1 MTEPCAL
8 PDGVDTQPSRP
19 STVSTSSDYPFLV
32 HSQQTL
38 PRNLPPNVDN
48 KSLAR
53 QKRRRTSP
61 EDQAILEAEY
71 HRNPKPDKNARQELV
86 ERVALGDKEVQIWFQ
101 NRRQNDRR
109 KSRPLLPHELI
120 SRPPLLSA
128 PEPMTDA
135 AEGTRANDEHGNET
149 AHSSYV
155 ADALQAV
162 ELPEEAGERID
173 SSQDTPGST
182 SYPVVALSSQV
193 SCETAPTAT
202 SSYSSQQAE
211 AVNEVLPRP
220 GYLANRRNASFV
232 RSGSSIISGKAA
244 NDTSSD
250 TVLPRNRGLKKS
262 SSSIRISLTS
272 DGNAQVLTNDDSSPS
287 PPRSA
292 PLAYAANTA
301 RGKLSRSQSAT
312 GLNESSFQT
321 ELEPFRDIM
330 QRGTAGRS
338 RDSRAWEF
346 WCDSDSRNALAEKA
360 NQDAGGSA
368 ADAIGLI
375 RSQSRNVLGTN
386 SNKRNAQ
393 LLKRNSVKRLKSG
406 TSNKPKLSRTT
417 SELGHVGKKESADE
431 TSGPTCAEDIEIPN
445 NESDKENWEPG
456 QLGHPPDR
464 DIGKVSHPKNEK
476 MMRKVLGESNS
487 IPSKSSSFGVMMA
500 QEKVQ
505 RSGRLRRDAEN
516 TNPEDDPEIAEFMSA
531 SRKRS
536 SGTNASGE
544 DLDCVQGLLSLSQGN
559 WR

>member
-1 MTEPCAL
+1 MTA
-8 PDGVDTQPSRP
+8 T
-19 STVSTSSDYPFLV
+19 
-32 HSQQTL
+32 
-38 PRNLPPNVDN
+38 
-48 KSLAR
+48 
-53 QKRRRTSP
+53 
-61 EDQAILEAEY
+61 
-71 HRNPKPDKNARQELV
+71 
-86 ERVALGDKEVQIWFQ
+86 
-101 NRRQNDRR
+101 
-109 KSRPLLPHELI
+109 
-120 SRPPLLSA
+120 
-128 PEPMTDA
+128 
-135 AEGTRANDEHGNET
+135 AEGKRANEEEGNET
-149 AHSSYV
+149 AHGLHT
-155 ADALQAV
+155 ADALQT
-162 ELPEEAGERID
+162 EEMLEEAGERTS
-173 SSQDTPGST
+173 SSQDTPGSS
-182 SYPVVALSSQV
+182 SYPVAASSQA

-211 AVNEVLPRP
+211 AVSEVLPRP

-232 RSGSSIISGKAA
+232 RSSSSITSGKAA
-244 NDTSSD
+244 NDTSVD
-250 TVLPRNRGLKKS
+250 TLLPRDRRLKKS

-312 GLNESSFQT
+312 GLDESSRLT

-375 RSQSRNVLGTN
+375 RSSSRNVLGTN

-406 TSNKPKLSRTT
+406 TSNEAKLSRTT
-417 SELGHVGKKESADE
+417 SEIGHIRKKELADE

-456 QLGHPPDR
+456 QQGQPFDQN
-464 DIGKVSHPKNEK
+464 IGKVSRPKHGK
-476 MMRKVLGESNS
+476 MARKVLGESNN
-487 IPSKSSSFGVMMA
+487 IPSKSSSFGAMMA

-505 RSGRLRRDAEN
+505 RSGRVGRDAEN
-516 TNPEDDPEIAEFMSA
+516 TNPEDDPEIAEFMNA

-536 SGTNASGE
+536 TGTNASGE